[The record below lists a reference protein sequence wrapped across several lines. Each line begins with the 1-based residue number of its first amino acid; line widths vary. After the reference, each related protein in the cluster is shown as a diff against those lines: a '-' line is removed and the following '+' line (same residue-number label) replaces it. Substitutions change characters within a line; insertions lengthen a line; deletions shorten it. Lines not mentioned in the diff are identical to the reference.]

1 MVSTKINRELFSRAP
16 MLRAYINRRLPLE
29 MKRTI
34 APDDILQEVWIRAH
48 RFLRDGGGEAIDS
61 FDRWLL
67 TLTSSVLVDQLRAH
81 QAVKRGGRQRPARMA
96 AEQTTFLDLFNR
108 VASSRTSPSTEVAV
122 GEAVRLLQS
131 ALECIPEDLGR
142 VVRMRHIQGM
152 SYEQISREI
161 DRSIPAVRGL
171 LTRGMRKL
179 RTELRSASRFFSD
192 AGTTLATRD
201 QHPPMP

>member
-1 MVSTKINRELFSRAP
+1 MGSAKIHKELLSRAH
-16 MLRAYINRRLPLE
+16 MLRQYIARRLPPE

-34 APDDILQEVWIRAH
+34 APDDVLQEVWIRAQ

-96 AEQTTFLDLFNR
+96 AEQTSFLDLFNR
-108 VASSRTSPSTEVAV
+108 VASSRTSPSSEVAV
-122 GEAVRLLQS
+122 DEAVRMVQM
-131 ALECIPEDLGR
+131 ALKCIPDELGR
-142 VVRMRHIQGM
+142 VVHMRHIEGL
-152 SYEQISREI
+152 SYEQISEQI
-161 DRSIPAVRGL
+161 DRSVPAVRGL

-179 RTELRSASRFFSD
+179 RVELRSASRFFSD

-201 QHPPMP
+201 PAQTMQ